1 MAASFI
7 TLTESVYCALRSDY
21 ILNIWRVN
29 VHVCLLF
36 NSVGPRV
43 GVDAIAKRET
53 WKTADASGRE
63 RLEEGSGHYVQG
75 YI

>member
-1 MAASFI
+1 M
-7 TLTESVYCALRSDY
+7 
-21 ILNIWRVN
+21 
-29 VHVCLLF
+29 HVCLLF